1 MKEISFTSGRDRCAA
16 WHFDANGDA
25 LAGARG
31 VPCVVMAPGFAGTRD
46 TSTLMDYARGFA
58 AAGLDVVLF
67 DYRGFGGSGGS
78 PRQLVSVP
86 RQRRDYRAAIAAA
99 RQLPG
104 VDPERIVL
112 WGVSYSGGHV
122 VRVAAEDGRV
132 AAVVAVTPA
141 VDGVAVLAHLAR
153 SIGIRHLLR
162 AAAHG
167 MRDAQ
172 RTMTRRRPHLVPM
185 VGEPGSRAIFA
196 MDGAEQAYTEV
207 AGPTWRNEVCARTA
221 LEVALNRP
229 IRFAPR
235 VRCPLLVQAGTA
247 DRVAPLGHRPS
258 SVSQSRCQRGV
269 ARIPHRPRGRL
280 HPARS
285 SAALRRSARFLG
297 PPPVSHRVQP
307 GCEPQLAIK
316 EALMKQRNVRLIETN
331 GITLKVVVEGSGPLL
346 LLLHGFPQ
354 SGYLWRNQ
362 IDDLVAAG
370 YQVAVPDQRG
380 YGGSDKPADP
390 QAYDTITLSADA
402 VGIADALGHDTF
414 TLVTHDWGA
423 IIGWYMASL
432 YPQRVNAVFG
442 LSVPPTVGTPV
453 GALTRQENFGDNFV
467 YTVYFQQPGVAEAEL
482 DADVRK
488 SIRML
493 YYSVSGDAPEFGF
506 MRPKPASSKMLDGLV
521 DPDPLPG
528 WLTEEDL
535 DRYCEDYRDGF
546 RGPINWYR
554 SIDHG
559 IELTRHLVGT
569 KIMQPSHFMIGSLDP
584 MNVLLWDP
592 LANVE
597 QNAPNLRRNVVVE
610 GAGHWLP
617 LERPKE
623 VNAALLDFLAGLE
636 NTPQSVTKR

>member
-1 MKEISFTSGRDRCAA
+1 MNEISFTSGRDRCAA

-25 LAGARG
+25 FAGARG

-46 TSTLMDYARGFA
+46 TSALMDYARGFA

-132 AAVVAVTPA
+132 AAVVALTPA
-141 VDGVAVLAHLAR
+141 IDGVAVLAHLAR
-153 SIGIRHLLR
+153 SVGIRHLLR

-172 RTMTRRRPHLVPM
+172 RAMTRRRPHLVPM

-221 LEVALNRP
+221 LEVAFNRP

-247 DRVAPLGHRPS
+247 DRVAPLATARRAC
-258 SVSQSRCQRGV
+258 SQSRCQRGV

-280 HPARS
+280 HPART
-285 SAALRRSARFLG
+285 SAAPRRSARFPG

-316 EALMKQRNVRLIETN
+316 EALMKQRNVRMIETN

-597 QNAPNLRRNVVVE
+597 QNAPNLRGNVVLE